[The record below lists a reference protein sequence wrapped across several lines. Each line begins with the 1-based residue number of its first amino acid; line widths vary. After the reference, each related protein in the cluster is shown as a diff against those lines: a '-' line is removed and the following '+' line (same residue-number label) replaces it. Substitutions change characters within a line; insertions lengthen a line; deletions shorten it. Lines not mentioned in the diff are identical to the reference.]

1 MSTGDHFAPPSMH
14 TGSDLADLK
23 MLVEAAKIAR
33 DPHRHE
39 AAKAHARKL
48 KAGLKEPQAKSA
60 QRIKNPLYSRALDA
74 SGANDGN
81 QGKTLNG
88 VGIPQTGHT
97 FGGAYDYPNSGS
109 GTP

>member
-1 MSTGDHFAPPSMH
+1 MH
-14 TGSDLADLK
+14 TASDLADLK

-33 DPHRHE
+33 NPQRHQ

-81 QGKTLNG
+81 RGKTQNAT
-88 VGIPQTGHT
+88 GILQTGNT
-97 FGGAYDYPNSGS
+97 FSGSYSYPKQGS